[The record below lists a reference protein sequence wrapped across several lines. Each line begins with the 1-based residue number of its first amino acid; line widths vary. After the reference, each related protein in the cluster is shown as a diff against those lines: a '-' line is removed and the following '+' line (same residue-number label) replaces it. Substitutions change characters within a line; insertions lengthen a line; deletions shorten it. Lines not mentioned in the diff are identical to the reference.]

1 MQAAGHDPPS
11 GAGAASTPPNTMK
24 TYQITLSSAD
34 VPYVMEAIALRAMS
48 LQHEIQRQINETEQR
63 LLQAQK
69 PILVPQEAKV
79 DAEVE
84 AWHREIKKVA
94 KAAKTGARAKKKAVL
109 MQIIKDNPD
118 LSTAEIARRAKV
130 SYVTAAKSR
139 KA

>member
-1 MQAAGHDPPS
+1 MQAAGHDTPI

-34 VPYVMEAIALRAMS
+34 VPYVLEAIGLRAMS

-69 PILVPQEAKV
+69 PIVVPQGAKV

-130 SYVTAAKSR
+130 SYVTAAKAR

>member
-1 MQAAGHDPPS
+1 MTPRLVQAQRVPHLII
-11 GAGAASTPPNTMK
+11 MK

-48 LQHEIQRQINETEQR
+48 LQHEIQRQINENEQR

-69 PILVPQEAKV
+69 PIVVPQESKV

-84 AWHREIKKVA
+84 AWHKEIK
-94 KAAKTGARAKKKAVL
+94 KAAKTAKSGSRAKKKAAL
-109 MQIIKDNPD
+109 MQIIKENPD

-130 SYVTAAKSR
+130 SYVTAHKAR